1 MRRRDWLK
9 RSAVMGA
16 GLAWS
21 RGESAVAGAGE
32 EAAWRIV
39 DTNVSL
45 FDWPFRKLPLDTP
58 GKLLAKLRSLGVV
71 SAWAGSFEGI
81 THRDLTGVNA
91 RLAEACGA
99 QAELVPIG
107 SINPALPGWREDLQK
122 CASLWRMPGVRVHPG
137 YHGYSLGESPFR
149 ELLRLATE
157 AGLFVQIVAALEDTR
172 TQPELMRVADVDLT
186 PLAQVLPEIP
196 QARVQILNARP
207 RGAWLKQLAS
217 LPGLYWDVSRLDGT
231 AGVPELVQQVPAGRV
246 LFGSHAPFLIPEAAL
261 IRVHEA
267 DRLSRD
273 ELRAVYAD
281 NAEQFL
287 RGAV

>member
-9 RSAVMGA
+9 RSAVIGA

-21 RGESAVAGAGE
+21 RGESAVDGAGE

-91 RLAEACGA
+91 RLAAACEKH
-99 QAELVPIG
+99 AELVPIG
-107 SINPALPGWREDLQK
+107 SINPRLSGWREDLQE
-122 CASLWRMPGVRVHPG
+122 CVQAHRMPGIRLQPG

-149 ELLRLATE
+149 ELLELATA
-157 AGLFVQIVAALEDTR
+157 AGLFVQIVTALEDTR
-172 TQPELMRVADVDLT
+172 TQPELMRVADLDLA
-186 PLAQVLPEIP
+186 PLAHVLPEIP
-196 QARVQILNARP
+196 RARVQILNARP

-231 AGVPELVQQVPAGRV
+231 AGVPDLVQLLPAGRV

-267 DRLSRD
+267 DRLSRE